1 VRRPPRP
8 LPLSFYR
15 RGTAEVAR
23 DLLGRELWRRLTDG
37 TLLAGRIV
45 ETEAYF
51 GPDDPASHARR
62 RTPRSDVMYGPPGRA
77 YVYFTYGMHHCLN
90 VVCEEPEV
98 AGAVLLRALEPLV
111 GLEVMARL
119 RGRTVYD
126 TGGGVR
132 PRLLCRGPARLAR
145 ALEVDRRL
153 NGAVLTGPELWIARG
168 IGPVA
173 DADVARTP
181 RVGVRLAR
189 SRRARFVLRGS
200 PFLSR

>member
-1 VRRPPRP
+1 MRRPPRP

-23 DLLGRELWRRLTDG
+23 DLLGRELWRRLSDG

-51 GPDDPASHARR
+51 GPGDPASHARR
-62 RTPRSDVMYGPPGRA
+62 RTPRSEVMYGPPGRA

-90 VVCEEPEV
+90 VVCEEPGV

-119 RGRTVYD
+119 RGPAVREES
-126 TGGGVR
+126 GGIR
-132 PRLLCRGPARLAR
+132 PRLLCSGPARLTR

-153 NGAVLTGPELWIARG
+153 NGSLLTGPELWIARG
-168 IGPVA
+168 TGVLA
-173 DADVARTP
+173 DTAVVRTP
-181 RVGVRLAR
+181 RIGVRQAM